1 MNYVISI
8 FSPAAFLKL
17 KDICSE
23 LELPFNTALHG
34 EGTAMPSM
42 LDMLGIESNERRI
55 MLSVAGPEKTEK
67 LIALQKERLFLGVP
81 GHGITVALPI
91 KSIGGGKTVA
101 YLNKDGNEKYTPE
114 LNYSYELIIA
124 IANSGRTD
132 TVMNAARKAGARGG
146 TVIHGKGTG
155 NENAEKFYHV
165 SIAEEKEVILIVSA
179 ASQKSEIMRS
189 ILENAGPGTP
199 AGTVVFSLPVSE
211 AVGFGFI

>member
-8 FSPAAFLKL
+8 FSPAAFPKL

-67 LIALQKERLFLGVP
+67 LIVLQKERLFLGVP
-81 GHGITVALPI
+81 GHGITVARH
-91 KSIGGGKTVA
+91 KKHRRRKNRG

>member
-1 MNYVISI
+1 
-8 FSPAAFLKL
+8 
-17 KDICSE
+17 
-23 LELPFNTALHG
+23 
-34 EGTAMPSM
+34 
-42 LDMLGIESNERRI
+42 
-55 MLSVAGPEKTEK
+55 
-67 LIALQKERLFLGVP
+67 
-81 GHGITVALPI
+81 
-91 KSIGGGKTVA
+91 
-101 YLNKDGNEKYTPE
+101 
-114 LNYSYELIIA
+114 
-124 IANSGRTD
+124 
-132 TVMNAARKAGARGG
+132 MNAARKAGARGG

>member
-8 FSPAAFLKL
+8 FSPAAFPKL

-81 GHGITVALPI
+81 GHGITAVSYTHLTLP
-91 KSIGGGKTVA
+91 T
-101 YLNKDGNEKYTPE
+101 N
-114 LNYSYELIIA
+114 
-124 IANSGRTD
+124 
-132 TVMNAARKAGARGG
+132 
-146 TVIHGKGTG
+146 
-155 NENAEKFYHV
+155 
-165 SIAEEKEVILIVSA
+165 
-179 ASQKSEIMRS
+179 
-189 ILENAGPGTP
+189 
-199 AGTVVFSLPVSE
+199 
-211 AVGFGFI
+211 

>member
-1 MNYVISI
+1 M
-8 FSPAAFLKL
+8 
-17 KDICSE
+17 
-23 LELPFNTALHG
+23 
-34 EGTAMPSM
+34 
-42 LDMLGIESNERRI
+42 
-55 MLSVAGPEKTEK
+55 
-67 LIALQKERLFLGVP
+67 P

>member
-8 FSPAAFLKL
+8 FSPAAFPKL

-124 IANSGRTD
+124 IAN
-132 TVMNAARKAGARGG
+132 AARKAGARGG

-155 NENAEKFYHV
+155 NENAEKFYNV

-211 AVGFGFI
+211 AVGFGLI

>member
-8 FSPAAFLKL
+8 FSPAAFPKL

-67 LIALQKERLFLGVP
+67 LI
-81 GHGITVALPI
+81 ALPI

>member
-8 FSPAAFLKL
+8 FVPQLFQSLRN
-17 KDICSE
+17 ICSE

-67 LIALQKERLFLGVP
+67 LIVLQKERLFLGVP

-132 TVMNAARKAGARGG
+132 TVMNAARKAAPAAARSYTAREQATKTPKSLPCFNSG
-146 TVIHGKGTG
+146 GKGSNFNCIRRFPKIG
-155 NENAEKFYHV
+155 NNAVY
-165 SIAEEKEVILIVSA
+165 
-179 ASQKSEIMRS
+179 
-189 ILENAGPGTP
+189 T
-199 AGTVVFSLPVSE
+199 
-211 AVGFGFI
+211 

>member
-8 FSPAAFLKL
+8 FSPAAFPKL

-81 GHGITVALPI
+81 GH
-91 KSIGGGKTVA
+91 GKTVA

>member
-8 FSPAAFLKL
+8 FSPAAFPKL

-124 IANSGRTD
+124 IANS
-132 TVMNAARKAGARGG
+132 ARKAGARGG

>member
-8 FSPAAFLKL
+8 FSPAAFSKL

-101 YLNKDGNEKYTPE
+101 YLNKDGNE
-114 LNYSYELIIA
+114 
-124 IANSGRTD
+124 
-132 TVMNAARKAGARGG
+132 
-146 TVIHGKGTG
+146 
-155 NENAEKFYHV
+155 NAEKFYNV